1 MKLKKLFAGVVAAA
15 MIATMSFPAFAAD
28 INADSSV
35 GQAAPG
41 GTLNIAK
48 TYTVNHGSF
57 NSESVN
63 LELVP
68 FGEGDY
74 VHVTK
79 SSETDANAE
88 RMLPAFTAD
97 ADADATNGGSIVMNV
112 PNYTKVGVY
121 TYQVKEKDGDT
132 LGMTYDPKTYTL
144 QVIVGNKIENDQIV
158 AGGEKVCYV
167 TMLDGTTKQNSV
179 KNTYNAGTLNIT
191 KTVQGNMGDRSTDT
205 KFDFV
210 ATFKVPTGK
219 TLRSDIVLPEGYTI
233 NWNSTKTEGTVN
245 FKLSHNETFSVQ
257 NLPKDIE
264 YSVVEMNGET
274 SLANG
279 AYITNAAGENTYQVS
294 YDNFVNG
301 TVGTTEMTD
310 ENVIATNITNTWG
323 STIDTGVIL
332 DNAPYI
338 LMLAVVAGGA
348 MTLVIKK
355 RREEE

>member
-79 SSETDANAE
+79 SSETDADAE
-88 RMLPAFTAD
+88 RMLPTFTAD

-121 TYQVKEKDGDT
+121 TYQVKETDGGT

-144 QVIVGNKIENDQIV
+144 QVIVGNKMEGGQIA

-205 KFDFV
+205 KFSFV

-233 NWNSTKTEGTVN
+233 DWNSTKTAGTVK
-245 FKLSHNETFSVQ
+245 FQLSHNETFSVQ

-332 DNAPYI
+332 DNAPYM

-348 MTLVIKK
+348 MMLVIKK

>member
-41 GTLNIAK
+41 GTLSIAK

-68 FGEGDY
+68 FGEGNY

-79 SSETDANAE
+79 SSETDAKAE
-88 RMLPAFTAD
+88 EMLPTFTAD

-219 TLRSDIVLPEGYTI
+219 TLRSNIVLPEGYTI
-233 NWNSTKTEGTVN
+233 NWNSTQTEGTVD
-245 FKLSHNETFSVQ
+245 FQLSHNQTFSVQ

-264 YSVVEMNGET
+264 YSVVEMNGKT

-279 AYITNAAGENTYQVS
+279 AYITNTAGENTYQVS

>member
-79 SSETDANAE
+79 SSETDAKAE
-88 RMLPAFTAD
+88 EMLPTFTAD

-144 QVIVGNKIENDQIV
+144 QVIVGNKIENDQI
-158 AGGEKVCYV
+158 AASGEKVCYV

-264 YSVVEMNGET
+264 YGVVEMNGEAA
-274 SLANG
+274 LANN

>member
-88 RMLPAFTAD
+88 RMLPTFIAD

-233 NWNSTKTEGTVN
+233 NWKSTKTEGTVN

-264 YSVVEMNGET
+264 YSVVEMNGEAA
-274 SLANG
+274 LANN

-338 LMLAVVAGGA
+338 LMLTVVAGAA

>member
-88 RMLPAFTAD
+88 RMLPTFTAD

-219 TLRSDIVLPEGYTI
+219 TLRSDIVLPGGYTI

-257 NLPKDIE
+257 NLPKGIE
-264 YSVVEMNGET
+264 YSVVEMNGEAA
-274 SLANG
+274 LANN

>member
-1 MKLKKLFAGVVAAA
+1 MKLKKLFAGVVAVA
-15 MIATMSFPAFAAD
+15 MMATMSFPAFAAD

-41 GTLNIAK
+41 ATLSIAK
-48 TYTVNHGSF
+48 TYTENYGSF
-57 NSESVN
+57 KSESVN

-88 RMLPAFTAD
+88 GMLPTFTAD
-97 ADADATNGGSIVMNV
+97 ADADAANGGSIVMHV

-121 TYQVKEKDGDT
+121 TYQVKEKDGGT

-210 ATFKVPTGK
+210 ATFKVPAGK
-219 TLRSDIVLPEGYTI
+219 TLRSNIVLPEGYTI
-233 NWNSTKTEGTVN
+233 NWNSTQTEGTVD
-245 FKLSHNETFSVQ
+245 FQLSHNQTFSVQ

-264 YSVVEMNGET
+264 YSVVEMNGKAA
-274 SLANG
+274 LANN

>member
-1 MKLKKLFAGVVAAA
+1 M
-15 MIATMSFPAFAAD
+15 
-28 INADSSV
+28 
-35 GQAAPG
+35 
-41 GTLNIAK
+41 
-48 TYTVNHGSF
+48 
-57 NSESVN
+57 
-63 LELVP
+63 
-68 FGEGDY
+68 
-74 VHVTK
+74 TK
-79 SSETDANAE
+79 SSETDAKAE
-88 RMLPAFTAD
+88 EMLPTFTAD

-219 TLRSDIVLPEGYTI
+219 TLRSNIVLPEGYTI
-233 NWNSTKTEGTVN
+233 NWNSTQTEGTVD
-245 FKLSHNETFSVQ
+245 FQLSHNQTFSVQ

-264 YSVVEMNGET
+264 YSVVEMNGKAA
-274 SLANG
+274 LANN

>member
-88 RMLPAFTAD
+88 RMLPTFTAD

-233 NWNSTKTEGTVN
+233 DWNSTKTAGTVK
-245 FKLSHNETFSVQ
+245 FQLSHSEAFSVQ

>member
-1 MKLKKLFAGVVAAA
+1 MKLKKLFAGVVAVA
-15 MIATMSFPAFAAD
+15 MMATMSFPAFAAD

-88 RMLPAFTAD
+88 RMLPTFTAD

-210 ATFKVPTGK
+210 ATFKVPSGK

-233 NWNSTKTEGTVN
+233 DWNSTKTAGTVE
-245 FKLSHNETFSVQ
+245 FQLSHSETFSVQ

-274 SLANG
+274 FLANG

>member
-88 RMLPAFTAD
+88 RMLPTFTAD

-257 NLPKDIE
+257 NLPKDIG
-264 YSVVEMNGET
+264 YSVVEMNGEAA
-274 SLANG
+274 LANN

-310 ENVIATNITNTWG
+310 ENVIATIITNTWG

>member
-41 GTLNIAK
+41 GTLSIAK

-79 SSETDANAE
+79 SSETDAKAE
-88 RMLPAFTAD
+88 EMLPTFTAD

-219 TLRSDIVLPEGYTI
+219 TLRSNIVLPEGYTI
-233 NWNSTKTEGTVN
+233 NWNSTQTEGTVD
-245 FKLSHNETFSVQ
+245 FQLSHNQTFSVQ

-264 YSVVEMNGET
+264 YSVVEMNSKT

-279 AYITNAAGENTYQVS
+279 AYITNTAGENTYQVS

>member
-88 RMLPAFTAD
+88 RMLPTFTAD

-219 TLRSDIVLPEGYTI
+219 TLRSDIVLPEGCTI

-257 NLPKDIE
+257 NLPKDIG
-264 YSVVEMNGET
+264 YSVVEMNGEAA
-274 SLANG
+274 LANN

>member
-1 MKLKKLFAGVVAAA
+1 MKLKKLFAGVVAVA
-15 MIATMSFPAFAAD
+15 MMATMAMPSFAAD

-79 SSETDANAE
+79 SSETDAKAE
-88 RMLPAFTAD
+88 EMLPTFTAD

-219 TLRSDIVLPEGYTI
+219 TLRSDIVLPEGYAI

-264 YSVVEMNGET
+264 YSVVEMNGEAA
-274 SLANG
+274 LANN

-332 DNAPYI
+332 DNAPYM

>member
-88 RMLPAFTAD
+88 RMLPTFTAD

-264 YSVVEMNGET
+264 YSVVEMNGKAA
-274 SLANG
+274 LANN

-355 RREEE
+355 RREDE

>member
-79 SSETDANAE
+79 SSETDAKAE
-88 RMLPAFTAD
+88 EMLPTFTAD

-264 YSVVEMNGET
+264 YSVVEMNGEAA
-274 SLANG
+274 LANN

-348 MTLVIKK
+348 MMLVIKK

>member
-88 RMLPAFTAD
+88 RMLPTFT

-158 AGGEKVCYV
+158 AGGKKVCYV

-219 TLRSDIVLPEGYTI
+219 TLRSNIVLPEGYTI

-264 YSVVEMNGET
+264 YSVVEMNGKAA
-274 SLANG
+274 LANN

-338 LMLAVVAGGA
+338 LMLAVVAGAA

>member
-1 MKLKKLFAGVVAAA
+1 MKLKKLFAGVVAVA
-15 MIATMSFPAFAAD
+15 MMATMAFPAFAAD

-88 RMLPAFTAD
+88 RMLPTFTAD

-121 TYQVKEKDGDT
+121 TYQVKETDGGT

-144 QVIVGNKIENDQIV
+144 QVIVGNKMESGQIV
-158 AGGEKVCYV
+158 ANGEKVCYV

-179 KNTYNAGTLNIT
+179 KNTYTAGTLNIT

-233 NWNSTKTEGTVN
+233 DWNSTKTAGTVK
-245 FKLSHNETFSVQ
+245 FQLSHNETFSVQ

-279 AYITNAAGENTYQVS
+279 AYITNDAGENTYQVS

-332 DNAPYI
+332 DNAPYM

-348 MTLVIKK
+348 MMLVIKK

>member
-88 RMLPAFTAD
+88 RMLPTFTAD

-264 YSVVEMNGET
+264 YSVVEMNGKAA
-274 SLANG
+274 LANN

-301 TVGTTEMTD
+301 TVGTTELTD

>member
-1 MKLKKLFAGVVAAA
+1 MKLKKLFAGVVAVA
-15 MIATMSFPAFAAD
+15 MMATMAFPAFAAD

-88 RMLPAFTAD
+88 RMLPTFTAD

-219 TLRSDIVLPEGYTI
+219 TLRSNIVLPEGYTI

-264 YSVVEMNGET
+264 YSVVEMNGKAA
-274 SLANG
+274 LANN

-310 ENVIATNITNTWG
+310 KNVIATNITNTWG

-338 LMLAVVAGGA
+338 LMLAVVAAGA

>member
-48 TYTVNHGSF
+48 TYTVNHGYF

-79 SSETDANAE
+79 SSETDTNAE
-88 RMLPAFTAD
+88 RMLPTFTAD

-257 NLPKDIE
+257 NLPKDIG
-264 YSVVEMNGET
+264 YSVVEMNGKAA
-274 SLANG
+274 LANN

-301 TVGTTEMTD
+301 TVGTTKMTD

>member
-41 GTLNIAK
+41 GTLSIAK

-79 SSETDANAE
+79 SSETDAKAE
-88 RMLPAFTAD
+88 EMLPTFTAD

-112 PNYTKVGVY
+112 PDYTKVGVY

-219 TLRSDIVLPEGYTI
+219 TLRSNIVLPEGYTI
-233 NWNSTKTEGTVN
+233 NWNSTQTEGTVD
-245 FKLSHNETFSVQ
+245 FQLSHNQTFSVQ

-264 YSVVEMNGET
+264 YSVVEMNGKT

-279 AYITNAAGENTYQVS
+279 AYITNTAGENTYQVS

>member
-88 RMLPAFTAD
+88 RRLPTFTAD

-257 NLPKDIE
+257 NLPKDIG
-264 YSVVEMNGET
+264 YSVVEMNGEAA
-274 SLANG
+274 LANN